1 MLKSHQSHWGVDQW
15 AAYLSTAELPCM
27 PRSKARLLEL
37 EAEYQEQLSA
47 CHLAHLA
54 GTDPFLCLRLLREA
68 EKRRVKRL
76 EHETTTPLAAV
87 MQLGMQK
94 VHRLILNGPETDENN
109 PGLVACES
117 RSVAASRLA
126 TKWGSARAD
135 ISPEEIA
142 MAALLSEIGELLLWS
157 FVPELPLAAEARLA
171 RGDSPRSVQA
181 QVDSCGFRFRD
192 LTLKCAGIWNLPPL
206 LTHLIRG
213 VDHIR
218 ANLSRL
224 CVDTAR
230 HLHSG
235 GFASRALPSDLAEAG
250 KLIPAAS
257 LEWLALQLPGIT
269 PEEAALLAAQ
279 AEMAGTA
286 AENPPSPAPS

>member
-1 MLKSHQSHWGVDQW
+1 MLKPNQRNWGVDQW

-37 EAEYQEQLSA
+37 EAEHQEQLSA

-87 MQLGMQK
+87 MQLGVAK
-94 VHRLILNGPETDENN
+94 VHRLILNSPETDENN
-109 PGLVACES
+109 PGLAACEA
-117 RSVAASRLA
+117 RSVTASRLA
-126 TKWGSARAD
+126 IKWGSVRAD

-142 MAALLSEIGELLLWS
+142 MAALLSEMGELLLWS
-157 FVPELPLAAEARLA
+157 FIPELPLAAQARLA
-171 RGDSPRSVQA
+171 RGDSLRSVLA

-192 LTLKCAGIWNLPPL
+192 LTLKCAAIWNLPPL

-235 GFASRALPSDLAEAG
+235 GFANRALPGDLAEAG
-250 KLIPAAS
+250 KLAPAAS
-257 LEWLALQLPGIT
+257 LGWLALQLPDIT
-269 PEEAALLAAQ
+269 PELASELAAE
-279 AEMAGTA
+279 AEILQQLA
-286 AENPPSPAPS
+286 PPQG